1 VPSTKFLFWNIA
13 RKPLAEVVSSLAEEH
28 RADVVILVECAA
40 EPVDVLLAL
49 NAKRSEFHIAAGL
62 SKGIRIFT
70 RFSREFF
77 RPVFES
83 ASERFMIGRLL
94 LPARSEILLSVVH
107 LPSKLHWQKEDQSYE
122 CGELA
127 RQIATTEDHLGHR
140 RTAVVGDFN
149 MNPFERGLVGAGDL
163 HAVMSREVANRE
175 SRTVQGREYRFFY
188 NPMWNHFGDAERKTA
203 GSYYYADSRHVT
215 YFWNMF
221 DQVLIRPELARQFDP
236 ASLKIVTSFGA
247 QDLVRENGRPDSSR
261 YSDHLP
267 IVFELAF

>member
-1 VPSTKFLFWNIA
+1 MPSTKFLFWNIA
-13 RKPLAEVVSSLAEEH
+13 KKPLAEVISSLAKEH
-28 RADVVILVECAA
+28 CADVVILVECAV
-40 EPVDVLLAL
+40 PPLDVLRAL
-49 NAKRSEFHIAAGL
+49 NARQSEFHIAAGL
-62 SKGIRIFT
+62 SKGIRIFM

-77 RPVFES
+77 RPAFES
-83 ASERFMIGRLL
+83 ASERFMIGRLQ

-107 LPSKLHWQKEDQSYE
+107 LPSKLHRQEDDQSYE

-127 RQIATTEDHLGHR
+127 REIAVKEDQFGHR
-140 RTAVVGDFN
+140 LTIVVGDFN

-163 HAVMSREVANRE
+163 HAVMSREVADRE

-203 GSYYYADSRHVT
+203 GSYYYADSGHVS
-215 YFWNMF
+215 YYWNMF

-236 ASLKIVTSFGA
+236 ASLKILTSFGA

>member
-13 RKPLAEVVSSLAEEH
+13 RKPLAEVISSLAEEH
-28 RADVVILVECAA
+28 RADVVILAECSAD
-40 EPVDVLLAL
+40 PVDVLRTL
-49 NAKRSEFHIAAGL
+49 NNRRTEFHIAHVFG
-62 SKGIRIFT
+62 KGIRIFT

-77 RPVFES
+77 RPVES
-83 ASERFMIGRLL
+83 ASKRFMIGRLL
-94 LPARSEILLSVVH
+94 LPARSEILVSVVH
-107 LPSKLHWQKEDQSYE
+107 LPSKLYFQEDDQSYE
-122 CGELA
+122 CRELA
-127 RQIATTEDHLGHR
+127 REIAIREDQFGHR
-140 RTAVVGDFN
+140 RTVVVGDFN

-163 HAVMSREVANRE
+163 HAVMLREVADRE
-175 SRTVQGREYRFFY
+175 SRTVQERDYRFFY
-188 NPMWNHFGDAERKTA
+188 NPMWNHFGDAQRKTA
-203 GSYYYADSRHVT
+203 GSYYYADSRYVT

-247 QDLVRENGRPDSSR
+247 QDLVRENGRPDSSQ